1 MLIIQMEIL
10 YNLHH
15 CFNEYVVNDI
25 NKMVRLMNR
34 GNRPK
39 ICQHELQE
47 AWQLI
52 NRKNLEFM
60 NIELSGHRYDEMNAE
75 IVINFLIMYVSIHNH
90 NLNKEIK
97 IPIHSTI
104 PQRLVFTINTIKI
117 SVELPEH
124 IIRKIHNIL
133 NSICPE
139 CKKGFTNKF
148 NEYKHQ
154 KQKIHLRNC
163 KRLQR

>member
-1 MLIIQMEIL
+1 
-10 YNLHH
+10 
-15 CFNEYVVNDI
+15 
-25 NKMVRLMNR
+25 
-34 GNRPK
+34 
-39 ICQHELQE
+39 
-47 AWQLI
+47 
-52 NRKNLEFM
+52 M

-148 NEYKHQ
+148 NEYKH
-154 KQKIHLRNC
+154 
-163 KRLQR
+163 